1 MNRDIIFVTHHLGGL
16 GGVQRVVDQL
26 AESFATDGNRVTV
39 FGCGVQAGES
49 YQKTSKNYEE
59 VLLYSQDIFFQKPWI
74 FFQEK
79 FINKKLEKNFENI
92 YASKDGVIQKI
103 DVSNVNI
110 LVNLNQYVK
119 KGDLLV
125 SNTITST
132 SEVDKIIEPFDK
144 RFETEIKKTKI
155 RIGFQNYYKVPNLIM
170 KKENTWIF
178 FHNMEG
184 DSKKDGRREVKDM
197 YLELTGFYNE
207 EEDDFSF
214 NFSCRFLYFFDAD
227 DEEYK
232 VREKKL
238 KEELKE
244 EKIEHSKVITTEE
257 GIDYGCYIFHDKS
270 TKKGRLESILIK
282 ILRESEKNLFSKAE
296 KFIAENKFDS
306 ERTKEYC
313 NKKNKY
319 KGHCKFN
326 EEKSKIS
333 INNFD
338 DFNFAWKKCGT

>member
-1 MNRDIIFVTHHLGGL
+1 MNKIIVAFCEGMHDI
-16 GGVQRVVDQL
+16 
-26 AESFATDGNRVTV
+26 SFLKRILLCYG
-39 FGCGVQAGES
+39 F
-49 YQKTSKNYEE
+49 EE
-59 VLLYSQDIFFQKPWI
+59 GPI
-74 FFQEK
+74 
-79 FINKKLEKNFENI
+79 
-92 YASKDGVIQKI
+92 
-103 DVSNVNI
+103 
-110 LVNLNQYVK
+110 
-119 KGDLLV
+119 
-125 SNTITST
+125 
-132 SEVDKIIEPFDK
+132 EVDKIIEPFDK

-282 ILRESEKNLFSKAE
+282 ILKESEKNLFSKAE

-333 INNFD
+333 ILGQLQFSGMSNAVIISKS
-338 DFNFAWKKCGT
+338 DFLKNDILFSFIETEEIKKLFL